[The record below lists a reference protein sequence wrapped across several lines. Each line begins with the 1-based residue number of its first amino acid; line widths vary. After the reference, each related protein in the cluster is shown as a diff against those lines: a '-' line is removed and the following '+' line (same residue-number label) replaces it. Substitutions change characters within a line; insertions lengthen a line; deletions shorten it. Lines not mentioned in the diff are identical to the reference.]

1 MTIATAMPTVPP
13 STAHPRPPPDVWAAA
28 SRNTAVSKPSLSTA
42 RNAMVASAS
51 EPPVLIACC
60 ASRSSSPFSWA
71 ALRFIQTIMVVTNT
85 TAIAP
90 MTVSSISCCR

>member
-1 MTIATAMPTVPP
+1 
-13 STAHPRPPPDVWAAA
+13 
-28 SRNTAVSKPSLSTA
+28 
-42 RNAMVASAS
+42 MVARAS

-60 ASRSSSPFSWA
+60 ASRSSPPFSWE
-71 ALRFIQTIMVVTNT
+71 ALRFIQMIIVVTNT